1 MKFNLVHDLLS
12 GLAWHEH
19 LFGIFF
25 GVLVFFFCVGICMR
39 LHQCFGFLGSC
50 VVSGISLSCLCAYLP
65 MPILLLRSAY
75 GAFCMH
81 NASVSLRSVVT

>member
-39 LHQCFGFLGSC
+39 LHQCFGFLFVYLSNFRVPSTPHRVDQSHDKGSPRL
-50 VVSGISLSCLCAYLP
+50 ID
-65 MPILLLRSAY
+65 PIK
-75 GAFCMH
+75 MH
-81 NASVSLRSVVT
+81 YYC